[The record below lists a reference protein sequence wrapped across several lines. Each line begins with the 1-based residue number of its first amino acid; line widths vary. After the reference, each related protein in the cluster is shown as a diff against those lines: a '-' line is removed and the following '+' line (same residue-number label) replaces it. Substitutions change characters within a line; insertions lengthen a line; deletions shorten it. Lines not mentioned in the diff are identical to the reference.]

1 MNTGMAN
8 ASLPIYLDHNASTPI
23 LPEVLDAMLPYLRDR
38 YGNPSSTHHYGRVT
52 SQAIEL
58 ARRQVAALIE
68 CEPGELYFTSG
79 GTEANNLAIRGA
91 AAARPDRRRIVT
103 SVIEHPATLEP
114 CTFLERNGYSVYQA
128 SVDEVGR
135 VRPDDVTAALSTEVL
150 LLTIMHANSETGTL
164 QAIHELSGAAHK
176 HGALIHSDAAQSVGK
191 VPVSVRR
198 DQVDLMSIAGHK
210 LYAPK
215 GIGALY
221 VRAGTQLEPLV
232 RGAGHEKGLRPGTEN
247 VAFIAGLGKA
257 CEIALKDMDKEGKR
271 VQQLSDRLWRLLA
284 DAIPGMELNGD
295 PENRLPNTLN
305 VRFPAVS
312 GNELLKACPTVAAST
327 GSACHANGDSAS
339 SVITAM
345 GIPESKAIGSVRL
358 SLGRQNTPE
367 QITLAATALITAWQ
381 QVKN

>member
-1 MNTGMAN
+1 MAN

-38 YGNPSSTHHYGRVT
+38 YGNPSSAHHYGRV
-52 SQAIEL
+52 SRQAVEL
-58 ARRQVAALIE
+58 ARQQVATLIE
-68 CEPGELYFTSG
+68 CEPDELYFTSG

-91 AAARPDRRRIVT
+91 AAARPDRRCIVT

-114 CTFLERNGYSVYQA
+114 CAFLQRNGYRVYHA
-128 SVDEVGR
+128 PVDTLGR
-135 VRPDDVTAALSTEVL
+135 VSPVDVTAALSTEVL

-164 QAIHELSGAAHK
+164 QPIDELSGAAREF
-176 HGALIHSDAAQSVGK
+176 GALIHSDAAQSVGK

-198 DQVDLMSIAGHK
+198 EQVDLMSIVGHK

-221 VRAGTQLEPLV
+221 VRAGTKLEPLV
-232 RGAGHEKGLRPGTEN
+232 RGASHEKGLRPGTEN

-257 CEIALKDMDKEGKR
+257 CEIAMKDMDEEGQR
-271 VQQLSDRLWRLLA
+271 IRRLRNQLWTLLA
-284 DAIPGMELNGD
+284 ESIPDMKLNGD

-312 GNELLKACPTVAAST
+312 GNDLLTACPSVAAST
-327 GSACHANGDSAS
+327 GSACHANGESAS
-339 SVITAM
+339 AVITAM
-345 GIPESKAIGSVRL
+345 GIPESEAIGSVRL

-367 QITLAATALITAWQ
+367 QITQAATALITAWQ

>member
-1 MNTGMAN
+1 MAN

-23 LPEVLDAMLPYLRDR
+23 LPEVLDVMLPYLRDR

-52 SQAIEL
+52 KRAVEL
-58 ARRQVAALIE
+58 ARQQVAALIE
-68 CEPGELYFTSG
+68 CEPDELYFTSG

-91 AAARPDRRRIVT
+91 AAARPGRRCIVT

-114 CTFLERNGYSVYQA
+114 CAFLERNGYSVYHA
-128 SVDEVGR
+128 PVDDLGR
-135 VRPDDVTAALSTEVL
+135 VMPVDVTAALSTEVL

-164 QAIHELSGAAHK
+164 QAIDEMSGAAREF
-176 HGALIHSDAAQSVGK
+176 GALIHSDAAQSVGK

-198 DQVDLMSIAGHK
+198 EQVDLMSIAGHK

-215 GIGALY
+215 GVGALY
-221 VRAGTQLEPLV
+221 IRTGTQLEPLV

-257 CEIALKDMDKEGKR
+257 CEIAMKDMHEEGQR
-271 VQQLSDRLWRLLA
+271 IQRLRDQLWTLLA
-284 DAIPGMELNGD
+284 KSIPDMKLNGD

-312 GNELLKACPTVAAST
+312 GNDLLTACPTVAAST
-327 GSACHANGDSAS
+327 GSACHANGESAS
-339 SVITAM
+339 AVITAM
-345 GIPESKAIGSVRL
+345 GIPEFEAIGSVRL

-367 QITLAATALITAWQ
+367 QISQAATALITAWQ